1 MTETK
6 WTLKSKAS
14 AELLFCLFKNL
25 WHFRYLRV
33 HRCLKGTAV
42 KDRVQLQKM
51 KRKSLSFVSVVHKTS
66 NWEISCRNCTV
77 TGKRCTKSAVHEQS
91 WKQLLF
97 YILYTFSI
105 LLQNGEEIGMKK
117 DRLFLLDETVV
128 PASLTQLREVTS
140 TITTQIVIFHF
151 KIFIFSLVKEYLL
164 SFKFQLVSLS
174 I

>member
-1 MTETK
+1 MNIKVQSTCR
-6 WTLKSKAS
+6 AFF
-14 AELLFCLFKNL
+14 FCLFKNL

-33 HRCLKGTAV
+33 HCCLKGAFSTTRRKQQWRTV
-42 KDRVQLQKM
+42 SNFR
-51 KRKSLSFVSVVHKTS
+51 KRKQKSLSCVCVVHKTW
-66 NWEISCRNCTV
+66 NWEIWRRNCKEMYQKCGARTEL
-77 TGKRCTKSAVHEQS
+77 KPISF
-91 WKQLLF
+91 F

-140 TITTQIVIFHF
+140 TTQIVVFHF
-151 KIFIFSLVKEYLL
+151 KIFTFSLVKEYLL

>member
-1 MTETK
+1 M
-6 WTLKSKAS
+6 
-14 AELLFCLFKNL
+14 
-25 WHFRYLRV
+25 
-33 HRCLKGTAV
+33 
-42 KDRVQLQKM
+42 
-51 KRKSLSFVSVVHKTS
+51 SF
-66 NWEISCRNCTV
+66 
-77 TGKRCTKSAVHEQS
+77 
-91 WKQLLF
+91 F

-151 KIFIFSLVKEYLL
+151 KIFTFSLVKEYLL

>member
-1 MTETK
+1 MPYKKCDARTE
-6 WTLKSKAS
+6 LKPI
-14 AELLFCLFKNL
+14 FC
-25 WHFRYLRV
+25 
-33 HRCLKGTAV
+33 
-42 KDRVQLQKM
+42 
-51 KRKSLSFVSVVHKTS
+51 
-66 NWEISCRNCTV
+66 
-77 TGKRCTKSAVHEQS
+77 
-91 WKQLLF
+91 LF

-151 KIFIFSLVKEYLL
+151 KIFTFSLVKEYLL

>member
-1 MTETK
+1 
-6 WTLKSKAS
+6 
-14 AELLFCLFKNL
+14 
-25 WHFRYLRV
+25 
-33 HRCLKGTAV
+33 
-42 KDRVQLQKM
+42 
-51 KRKSLSFVSVVHKTS
+51 
-66 NWEISCRNCTV
+66 
-77 TGKRCTKSAVHEQS
+77 
-91 WKQLLF
+91 
-97 YILYTFSI
+97 
-105 LLQNGEEIGMKK
+105 MKK